1 MRFVYFGIY
10 DPEFS
15 RNRIYMRALRA
26 AGHEIVECRDT
37 SPGPMKYARLAWRLL
52 SLRGT
57 YDALI
62 VGYPGHV
69 TVPIARL
76 FSRAPVIV
84 DFLGSFSDAL
94 AHSHGAS
101 RFKKWIFTIVDW
113 LAIWCADRVLVES
126 EAQKN
131 YLISRFGR
139 AKSYAV
145 IYTGVDE
152 SVFFKEKG
160 KEQNQK
166 FVVLFRGRLT
176 PESGIVHILEAAHL
190 LKAQSDIEF
199 RIVGYGHLLKHVE
212 HAIREKNLTNVQLIS
227 THLSFDE
234 MREYISDADVSLGQ
248 FENNPRLDRTIPH
261 KAFES
266 AVMGIPYITGY
277 SDAVRE
283 IFSDAAFCMLEKANP
298 RAIADAIIALK
309 NDPEKRKQLAVNAHS
324 EYEKHASQSAIM
336 RKIITSIP
344 SLHRRAMYLLPLL
357 LIVFALIRLPGL
369 DLPFH
374 QDEWKN
380 AHMVRVGIEGG
391 LSAHPPLMELIYVW
405 SGAIFGA
412 DNLRLMPLV
421 FGVIS
426 AWLLYI
432 VMRRRVSASAAAW
445 ATGLYAISMYGVL
458 ASLML
463 DMDGTILPAFFLA
476 AVYAYD
482 RFSDAETTRGKLGWL
497 GALFGAVAL
506 GFMTKL
512 SFVLVPAAILLDYL
526 WHMRNR
532 FTARFVASAAGFFVL
547 GAGVLTAALILADRL
562 MPAFDI
568 GPTISHATSY
578 IRFEGRGYMQIV
590 IQAVK
595 ALFYLSPLLL
605 LAPLFVNKDLLDR
618 SRIFVIYGALGFVF
632 YFILFDFSQ
641 GALDKYLMYSIV
653 PLVALSGSAITRV
666 LGGHVRREALSGVIL
681 GGVISTALIAIS
693 YLPHDVIPLYPKT
706 AFVDAVVSRHWNIL
720 MPFTGGNGPLGFY
733 MSFLLMA
740 MAFIASFII
749 VTIGWFKKRFEV
761 TAIVALLVIGL
772 VYNALFIQEYFWG
785 NLYGSAPRV
794 LHEALVYIGS
804 NNEIT
809 SVITHADAGAYE
821 LNTMG
826 KYTGR
831 FYAVPAYAEGHRE
844 LFSKHAGQ
852 YLVVDMPLLN
862 QSGFY
867 RSFFNTCTPLFETH
881 SGVIKGYVYD
891 CADSDPYAIP

>member
-94 AHSHGAS
+94 AHSHGVS

-212 HAIREKNLTNVQLIS
+212 HTIRERNLTNVQLIS

-234 MREYISDADVSLGQ
+234 MRGYISDADVSLGQ

-324 EYEKHASQSAIM
+324 EYEKYASQSAIT
-336 RKIITSIP
+336 RKIMTSIP

-369 DLPFH
+369 DLPYH

-380 AHMVRVGIEGG
+380 AHMVRVGIEGA

-421 FGVIS
+421 FGVLS

-432 VMRRRVSASAAAW
+432 VMRRRVSTSVAAW

-482 RFSDAETTRGKLGWL
+482 RFSDAETTRGKMSWL

-532 FTARFVASAAGFFVL
+532 FTARFIAGATGFFVL
-547 GAGVLTAALILADRL
+547 GAGVLTAALILADKL

-568 GPTISHATSY
+568 APTISHATSY

-595 ALFYLSPLLL
+595 ALFYLSPLLIL
-605 LAPLFVNKDLLDR
+605 LPFLATKEQLQKN
-618 SRIFVIYGALGFVF
+618 SIFIIYGLLGFIF

-641 GALDKYLMYSIV
+641 GALDKYLMYTIV
-653 PLVALSGSAITRV
+653 PLVALSGTV
-666 LGGHVRREALSGVIL
+666 LAAVFTNRPEASRRTGFLVGVGLSIVLVAL
-681 GGVISTALIAIS
+681 AL
-693 YLPHDVIPLYPKT
+693 LPHTVIPLYPKT
-706 AFVDAVVSRHWNIL
+706 AWPSAVVSGHWNIL

-733 MSFLLMA
+733 MSFLFMAVTFLVSALFVLMA
-740 MAFIASFII
+740 RISS
-749 VTIGWFKKRFEV
+749 RFRLSAV
-761 TAIVALLVIGL
+761 TALVVIG
-772 VYNALFIQEYFWG
+772 VSYNLLFIQEYFWG
-785 NLYGSAPRV
+785 GMYGSSAHVLAESVAFIAQSDAPS
-794 LHEALVYIGS
+794 I
-804 NNEIT
+804 
-809 SVITHADAGAYE
+809 ITHADAGAYE
-821 LNTMG
+821 LNRIG
-826 KYTGR
+826 KYAGR
-831 FYAVPAYAEGHRE
+831 FYAVPSYVTEHRE
-844 LFSKHAGQ
+844 RFAQHDGW
-852 YLVVDMPLLN
+852 YLVVDVPLLN
-862 QSGFY
+862 EGEFY
-867 RSFFNTCTPLFETH
+867 RSFFNTCTPRFETH

-891 CADSDPYAIP
+891 CADSDPYSIP

>member
-1 MRFVYFGIY
+1 MRFLYFGIY
-10 DPEFS
+10 DPDFS

-166 FVVLFRGRLT
+166 FAVLFRGRLT
-176 PESGIVHILEAAHL
+176 PESGIMHILEAAHL
-190 LKAQSDIEF
+190 LQSQSDIEF

-212 HAIREKNLTNVQLIS
+212 QVIHEQNLTNVQLIS

-234 MREYISDADVSLGQ
+234 MRGYISDADVSLGQ

-283 IFSDAAFCMLEKANP
+283 IFSGAAFCMLEKANP

-309 NDPEKRKQLAVNAHS
+309 NDPEKRRQLAVNARS

-336 RKIITSIP
+336 RKIMTSIP
-344 SLHRRAMYLLPLL
+344 SLHHRAMYLLPLL
-357 LIVFALIRLPGL
+357 LGVFALIRLLGL
-369 DLPFH
+369 DLPYH

-380 AHMVRVGIEGG
+380 AQMVRVGIEGG

-412 DNLRLMPLV
+412 DNLRLMPLI
-421 FGVIS
+421 FGVLS

-476 AVYAYD
+476 AVYAYG
-482 RFSDAETTRGKLGWL
+482 RFFDAETTRGKLGWL

-532 FTARFVASAAGFFVL
+532 FTARFVASAAGLFVL
-547 GAGVLTAALILADRL
+547 GAGVLAVALILADKL

-595 ALFYLSPLLL
+595 ALFYLSPLLIL
-605 LAPLFVNKDLLDR
+605 LPFLATKEQLQKN
-618 SRIFVIYGALGFVF
+618 SIFIIYGLLGSLF

-641 GALDKYLMYSIV
+641 GALDKYLMYTIV
-653 PLVALSGSAITRV
+653 PLVALSGTV
-666 LGGHVRREALSGVIL
+666 LAAVFTNRPEASRRTGFLVGVGLSIV
-681 GGVISTALIAIS
+681 LIALAL
-693 YLPHDVIPLYPKT
+693 LPHTVIPLYPKT
-706 AFVDAVVSRHWNIL
+706 AWPSAVVSGHWNIL

-733 MSFLLMA
+733 MSFLFMA
-740 MAFIASFII
+740 VAFLVS
-749 VTIGWFKKRFEV
+749 
-761 TAIVALLVIGL
+761 ALLVLMARISSPFRSSAVTALVVIG
-772 VYNALFIQEYFWG
+772 VSYNLLFIQEYFWG
-785 NLYGSAPRV
+785 GMYGSSADVLAESVAFIAQSDAPS
-794 LHEALVYIGS
+794 I
-804 NNEIT
+804 
-809 SVITHADAGAYE
+809 ITHADAGAYE
-821 LNTMG
+821 LNTIG
-826 KYTGR
+826 KYAGR
-831 FYAVPAYAEGHRE
+831 FYAVPSYVTEHRE
-844 LFSKHAGQ
+844 RFAQHDGW
-852 YLVVDMPLLN
+852 YLVVDVPLLN
-862 QSGFY
+862 EGGFY